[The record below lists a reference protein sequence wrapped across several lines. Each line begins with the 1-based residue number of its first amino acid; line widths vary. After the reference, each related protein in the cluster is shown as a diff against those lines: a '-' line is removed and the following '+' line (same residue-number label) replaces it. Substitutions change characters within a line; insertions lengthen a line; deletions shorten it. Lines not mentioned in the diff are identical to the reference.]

1 MGGYTLVRKAF
12 TRKFSGRGGK
22 VLRNVCSPFASRF
35 TSVRYL
41 CLSFSLSVSP
51 PMTAFSV
58 FLLGRKGRW
67 NRRRL
72 LISVRFNV
80 ILVSSSSCDVCA
92 VTHIARGEWCKKKTL
107 PLTYEIGVRFGS
119 KYVARTRRKGREK
132 EGVEM
137 RAAKREKKTEK
148 MRAVRLKKREK
159 EEVSAFIVWRSVF
172 IPS

>member
-1 MGGYTLVRKAF
+1 MKILLSVGLRKKKSSSRFLMGGYTLVRKAF

-35 TSVRYL
+35 TSVRISVCSAL
-41 CLSFSLSVSP
+41 SLFLSLSFSLSP

-92 VTHIARGEWCKKKTL
+92 CNAYSPR
-107 PLTYEIGVRFGS
+107 
-119 KYVARTRRKGREK
+119 
-132 EGVEM
+132 
-137 RAAKREKKTEK
+137 
-148 MRAVRLKKREK
+148 
-159 EEVSAFIVWRSVF
+159 
-172 IPS
+172 